1 MNAKGDSSLG
11 IRVHSR
17 HSRPNNHEEN
27 TMIRRAFTMKLKPGA
42 LPEYKKRHNEIWKE
56 LVAEIER
63 CGIAQITPFEAD
75 PVLFLYSEIHDEKA
89 WDKLWSTKIHDEW
102 AKCFQPLMQF
112 RPDGKEGGGGGERE
126 NNFI

>member
-63 CGIAQITPFEAD
+63 CGIAQITTFEAD
-75 PVLFLYSEIHDEKA
+75 PVLFLYS
-89 WDKLWSTKIHDEW
+89 KIHDEW

-112 RPDGKEGGGGGERE
+112 RPDGKVDAGELRE
-126 NNFI
+126 RYHLETAAGRKP